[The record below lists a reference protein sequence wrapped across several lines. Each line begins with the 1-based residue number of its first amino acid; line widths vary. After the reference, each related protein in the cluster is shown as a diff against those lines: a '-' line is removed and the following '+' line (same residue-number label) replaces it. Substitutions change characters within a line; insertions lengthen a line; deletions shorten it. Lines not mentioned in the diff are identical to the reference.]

1 MPASSPHLASV
12 VPSWLWG
19 GGGAVAAEEEEG
31 RWRRRWRGESGSGGA
46 VAGSERSGRLGRG
59 RG

>member
-31 RWRRRWRGESGSGGA
+31 RWRRRRRGERVGA
-46 VAGSERSGRLGRG
+46 EGWWPDLSARAA
-59 RG
+59 